1 MSSSYDIKCKV
12 IEEELRSVWPDWHVA
27 GRLGGST
34 SSDVFQ
40 IYRDNFGIRVDSA
53 LKVIQ
58 VDSGTAAVTS
68 SSRGQDDGET
78 EAGEAEAEKTEAV
91 GQSDIPEALL
101 GEIQIMEA
109 LRGAPN
115 IVAIEDYSFKRE
127 GSTCSLFVR
136 MELLTSLQEILAG
149 RGGHGPLSTILE
161 ISRLGR
167 DICTALMHC
176 EKKGI
181 IHRDIK
187 PENLFVDEFGH
198 YKAGDFGTSKRMDT
212 VHAARTMTGIGTI
225 SYMAP
230 EIFQGRSYNNTADI
244 YSLGLV
250 LYQLLNNGR
259 MPFLPTEDSYT
270 AQDVDSANY
279 QRLHGMPVPGLTG
292 RTVGGEMIDSRLDAV
307 VCKACAVDPEDRY
320 QTAKEFYEAL
330 ELRETAE
337 KKNVP
342 VYKKRP
348 QGSLAPIESLQ
359 NQQQERLQ
367 AESGI
372 KPFVDLEPAVSI
384 QSLLEEKERLKS
396 EEKMSASPLPDMSSK
411 SLPPEREESEP
422 GEKEKPSASPPP
434 DMSSKSL
441 PLEREE
447 SEPGEKENPSTAPL
461 PDMSSKSLPPE
472 REESEP
478 GEKENPST
486 APLPDS
492 SSQILPHEIRLS
504 WPEEMTSAAPSK
516 EEKRSG
522 RKNKPVIAIVLLLII
537 AAVALVALHNGRGIS
552 VSPDTEAPDSVSTDN
567 NRAPRRLTDSWD
579 EIIAA
584 GKDGTYIY
592 KYRIGDTKELD
603 LGEEGLIEMELVAFD
618 ADELAFFNGK
628 AHMTWIAKDLLK
640 TKQPMKKKWTNRGG
654 WPKSDMRAWLRKN
667 VLPLLPKTVRS
678 NIKKVKKYSYSKS
691 DGKTISS
698 SDKIWIPSRR
708 EIFGKNNAF
717 EDKGPEYVTAFTDDA
732 SRIKRHPGNSNPSH
746 WWLRSASYS
755 GKDYFSGV
763 SDSGS
768 CWNGSGPSGYQGVA
782 IGFCF

>member
-244 YSLGLV
+244 YSLGLI

-279 QRLHGMPVPGLTG
+279 QRLNGMPVPGLAG

-330 ELRETAE
+330 ELKETAE

-384 QSLLEEKERLKS
+384 LSLLEEKERLKS
-396 EEKMSASPLPDMSSK
+396 EEKMSASP
-411 SLPPEREESEP
+411 
-422 GEKEKPSASPPP
+422 PP
-434 DMSSKSL
+434 D
-441 PLEREE
+441 R
-447 SEPGEKENPSTAPL
+447 
-461 PDMSSKSLPPE
+461 SSKSLPPE

-552 VSPDTEAPDSVSTDN
+552 VSPDTEAPYTVSTDN
-567 NRAPRRLTDSWD
+567 DRAPRRLTDSWD

-618 ADELAFFNGK
+618 ADERTFFFGK

-640 TKQPMKKKWTNRGG
+640 TKQPMNKKWTNRGG

-678 NIKKVKKYSYSKS
+678 NIKKVKKYSYSQS

-698 SDKIWIPSRR
+698 SDKIWIPSRM
-708 EIFGKNNAF
+708 EIFGKNDAF

-746 WWLRSASYS
+746 WWLRSTPYS
-755 GKDYFSGV
+755 GEDSFSGV
-763 SDSGS
+763 SDSGAK
-768 CWNGSGPSGYQGVA
+768 WKGAGPSGYQGVA

>member
-68 SSRGQDDGET
+68 SSRGQDDGEI
-78 EAGEAEAEKTEAV
+78 EAGEAEAGKTEAA

-292 RTVGGEMIDSRLDAV
+292 RIVGGEMIDSRLDAV

-337 KKNVP
+337 KKTVP

-359 NQQQERLQ
+359 NRQQERLQ

-396 EEKMSASPLPDMSSK
+396 EEKMSAS
-411 SLPPEREESEP
+411 
-422 GEKEKPSASPPP
+422 
-434 DMSSKSL
+434 
-441 PLEREE
+441 
-447 SEPGEKENPSTAPL
+447 PL

-552 VSPDTEAPDSVSTDN
+552 VSPDTEAPYTVSTDN

-618 ADELAFFNGK
+618 ADERTFFFGK

-640 TKQPMKKKWTNRGG
+640 TKQPMNKKWTNRGG

-717 EDKGPEYVTAFTDDA
+717 EDKGPEYITAFTDDA
-732 SRIKRHPGNSNPSH
+732 SRIKRHPGNSNPSS

-768 CWNGSGPSGYQGVA
+768 CWNGSGPVSYGVA